1 MKRFTAILLSIF
13 TVFALTA
20 CQPTP
25 EAAVVVRKDF
35 DILIERAAGSNV
47 FGSENLSERY
57 NIPKHITKELEGIG
71 GKLSVSID
79 AAITIPIESTLSVY
93 RVTPADFTQEQVDKI
108 ISALYDGNALHTVD
122 STWTKLDIER
132 MITDMRQH
140 LSDTYT
146 DEGKEHFN
154 QQIEMLEKMYETA
167 PNEKVEP
174 PSDGTLMTKQ
184 INNPLTGKPMDEYTY
199 LDVEDEQ
206 GRRLYIRN
214 NSSGSEYITVESDTG
229 GNEVFDAS
237 SRGAMLNFGNTTCIY
252 EIADITLG
260 DSEGLSA
267 KKLFECSPEQA
278 MAVAQQFVS
287 AIGAEY
293 MRPWKIHIVS
303 DIPKE
308 DSDMWDSW
316 FLSLTKRD
324 WAYRISFVRTLN
336 GAEVTADTLTSSSD
350 YGRGWT
356 YEYMHITVDGSGIRH
371 FVWQSPYEILE
382 TAVTDAALLDFA
394 RIQEIFEKMI
404 FIIRDSR
411 FDSEEIVNARY
422 DVDKILLSLQ
432 RINEQDSAE
441 NGLLIPVW
449 TFYGDSTFHYANGHS
464 STKTEQVFL
473 TINAIDGSIIDRAL
487 GY

>member
-1 MKRFTAILLSIF
+1 M
-13 TVFALTA
+13 
-20 CQPTP
+20 
-25 EAAVVVRKDF
+25 
-35 DILIERAAGSNV
+35 
-47 FGSENLSERY
+47 
-57 NIPKHITKELEGIG
+57 
-71 GKLSVSID
+71 
-79 AAITIPIESTLSVY
+79 
-93 RVTPADFTQEQVDKI
+93 
-108 ISALYDGNALHTVD
+108 HTVD

-132 MITDMRQH
+132 MLTDMRQH
-140 LSDTYT
+140 LSDTDT

-252 EIADITLG
+252 EIADITFG

-267 KKLFECSPEQA
+267 KKLFDCSPEQA

-293 MRPWKIHIVS
+293 MRPWKMHIVS

-316 FLSLTKRD
+316 FLSLTKQD

-356 YEYMHITVDGSGIRH
+356 YEYMHITVDRSGIRH